1 MQTTKLNIPKKMRD
15 EFHRLKR
22 DIEAANQLLDEAF
35 SRQERLAQQ
44 AEGSSL
50 ANLLAASGVSLAAE
64 RLKLLYK
71 READLDLEI
80 RQAVAAQC
88 DQDEVDSR
96 VTLLFSATA

>member
-1 MQTTKLNIPKKMRD
+1 MQTTKLNIPKKMRG

-71 READLDLEI
+71 REAELDLEI